1 MTAPIVWPALPTMSD
16 VQNLFGVVSGDC
28 SLREY
33 ALIWYGIK
41 KKPGATPIKE
51 MIVAIVDT
59 KCDIS
64 SNNNIVC
71 LLQLGREKEASARV
85 LVPPIRKRKP
95 RDPMAA
101 KLRLW

>member
-41 KKPGATPIKE
+41 KKPGATPIK
-51 MIVAIVDT
+51 
-59 KCDIS
+59 K
-64 SNNNIVC
+64 
-71 LLQLGREKEASARV
+71 
-85 LVPPIRKRKP
+85 
-95 RDPMAA
+95 
-101 KLRLW
+101 